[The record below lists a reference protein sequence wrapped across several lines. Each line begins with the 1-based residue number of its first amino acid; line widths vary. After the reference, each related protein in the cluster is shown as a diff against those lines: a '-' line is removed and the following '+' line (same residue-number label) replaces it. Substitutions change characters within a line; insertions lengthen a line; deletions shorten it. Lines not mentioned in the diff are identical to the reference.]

1 MLVKY
6 FFATP
11 RIYMVIILARCP
23 PIRAF
28 WGVVGGEGGC
38 VVRQE
43 KDHTG
48 IKVKAKRIPL
58 GWVVKSP
65 NDRDVRVFSL
75 KTFGMN
81 FQPIGAK
88 ATKMWRRMYG
98 RYDADETAV

>member
-1 MLVKY
+1 
-6 FFATP
+6 
-11 RIYMVIILARCP
+11 
-23 PIRAF
+23 
-28 WGVVGGEGGC
+28 
-38 VVRQE
+38 VRQK

-48 IKVKAKRIPL
+48 IKVKAKRIPH

-65 NDRDVRVFSL
+65 DDRDVRVFSL

-98 RYDADETAV
+98 RYDDDKAAV